1 MRGGFASY
9 WQVFRES
16 NGVLDGRRERG
27 RCIRMRWNIKGQ
39 RCAIKN
45 TRARG
50 FEELRGAALISM
62 GEI

>member
-1 MRGGFASY
+1 M
-9 WQVFRES
+9 
-16 NGVLDGRRERG
+16 GRRERG

-62 GEI
+62 GKNLILMEEDFRGNLR